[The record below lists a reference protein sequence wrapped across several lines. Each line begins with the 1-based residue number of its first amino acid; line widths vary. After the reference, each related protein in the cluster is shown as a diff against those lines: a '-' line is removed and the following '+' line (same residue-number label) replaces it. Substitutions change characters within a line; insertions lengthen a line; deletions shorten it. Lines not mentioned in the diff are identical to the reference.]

1 MGCLK
6 LTYQITESPLKV
18 VYRNQSFEQNN
29 AQRFLRIDP
38 FSEITLGETP
48 YHYVSNNPISHTD
61 PYGLFK
67 VYVNGE
73 RVRGKKKKAVLNE
86 YGLGKKKKKKNKDG
100 GDKSPSELVGGDNYA
115 RGALVLNEY
124 VAYQANGD
132 GTFRDLSFNPSIGPH
147 NKGTYLYSSHDLA
160 VRRALFEDAPNNPI
174 TVQILINEQKGI
186 YTPLSN
192 EDYVNNFYEV
202 YGSDANPSFYLGA
215 QILAEAM
222 PGPDGFNSS
231 LSRNSARQYRMR
243 SKRAA
248 RSMRRAGIKS
258 KFGQSNPAIKNKWNK
273 FLNKN
278 KGVFKGKNWLQN
290 ARKAYYNG
298 N

>member
-1 MGCLK
+1 MYNGK
-6 LTYQITESPLKV
+6 ERQTELDLNWDDYGARMYMSDIGRWGV
-18 VYRNQSFEQNN
+18 
-29 AQRFLRIDP
+29 IDP
-38 FSEITLGETP
+38 MSEMTIDETP
-48 YHYVSNNPISHTD
+48 YHYVSNNPISHND
-61 PYGLFK
+61 PFGLFK

-73 RVRGKKKKAVLNE
+73 RVRGKEKRAVLNE
-86 YGLGKKKKKKNKDG
+86 IGLGKKKKKEKESNN
-100 GDKSPSELVGGDNYA
+100 GDPSELVGGDNYA
-115 RGALVLNEY
+115 KGALILNEY
-124 VAYQANGD
+124 ASYQANGD

-160 VRRALFEDAPNNPI
+160 VRNALFEDAPNNPI

-186 YTPLSN
+186 YVPLSN

-222 PGPDGFNSS
+222 PGPDGFNNMLTS
-231 LSRNSARQYRMR
+231 NSARQFKIR

-248 RSMRRAGIKS
+248 RSIRRAGVKS
-258 KFGQSNPAIKNKWNK
+258 NVGQFNPKIKNKWNR
-273 FLNKN
+273 FLHQN
-278 KGVFKGKNWLQN
+278 KGTFKGKDWLQQ
-290 ARKAYYNG
+290 ARKAYYNA